1 MTKKILKLGDFI
13 IVKKQI
19 GIIKKNTVGIVKKIS
34 QNEITV
40 FFIGDA
46 KIIQTNKNYVQYLD
60 INKTGKPHKMK
71 ICNICH
77 ILKENKSHFSINQTD
92 AKGRKTTR
100 PSCKECRKKIDGI
113 KLSSKEKKKLDNIS
127 PKRKTIFTC
136 PICEKRTIV
145 GVTANLVR
153 DHNHKTG
160 KARAWICDS
169 CNTGLGRFKDD
180 IKLIKKMIKY
190 LEKYS

>member
-1 MTKKILKLGDFI
+1 MLKAEKQHDLAVRNVEKNDG
-13 IVKKQI
+13 VKLL
-19 GIIKKNTVGIVKKIS
+19 
-34 QNEITV
+34 IT
-40 FFIGDA
+40 
-46 KIIQTNKNYVQYLD
+46 
-60 INKTGKPHKMK
+60 
-71 ICNICH
+71 
-77 ILKENKSHFSINQTD
+77 
-92 AKGRKTTR
+92 
-100 PSCKECRKKIDGI
+100 
-113 KLSSKEKKKLDNIS
+113 EKRKLDKIA

-145 GVTANLVR
+145 GITANLVR

-190 LEKYS
+190 LEKYA

>member
-1 MTKKILKLGDFI
+1 MIKSLRFGDFVTAEEKI
-13 IVKKQI
+13 GTIKRGAV
-19 GIIKKNTVGIVKKIS
+19 GIIKKIS
-34 QNEITV
+34 RQEITI
-40 FFIGDA
+40 FFIGDT
-46 KIIQTNKNYVQYLD
+46 KIIKTNKTRIRFLD
-60 INKTGKPHKMK
+60 IDKTGKPYRKK

-77 ILKENKSHFSINQTD
+77 ILKEDMKDFDINQTD

-100 PSCKECRKKIDGI
+100 PSCKECRKKIDGV
-113 KLSSKEKKKLDNIS
+113 KLLAKEKRKLDSIA

-145 GVTANLVR
+145 GITANLVR
-153 DHNHKTG
+153 DHDHKTG

-190 LEKYS
+190 LEKYA